1 MVIGSESEKLNYFES
16 ELRFKILMRDKLQQN
31 TSKTKTLNLIL
42 NILTG
47 IVVVL
52 IIVILTLQI
61 TIFLNPKVVFNPFP
75 PYDLPEVLVLNVP
88 TQSDTSP
95 EIIATATQELVL
107 TPTEVILP
115 TATQQGTFTEGTPV
129 PEITAISPTETPF
142 SGYYAF
148 ALQNDINAIQS
159 TLFKPNYGCNWIG
172 VAGQVFDLQGRP
184 VMGVRVWLRGTY
196 NGKRVDLLSLTLE
209 SSPYGPSG
217 FEFTLGDTP
226 LNSSGKLSIQLLD
239 QANIPI
245 SERVYFDT
253 FEDCQ
258 KNLILINFKQIR

>member
-1 MVIGSESEKLNYFES
+1 MVL
-16 ELRFKILMRDKLQQN
+16 
-31 TSKTKTLNLIL
+31 
-42 NILTG
+42 
-47 IVVVL
+47 IVV
-52 IIVILTLQI
+52 IIALQV
-61 TIFLNPKVVFNPFP
+61 TIYLNPKAVFNPFP
-75 PYDLPEVLVLNVP
+75 PYDLPEALVLNNP
-88 TQSDTSP
+88 TQASVTLDLLPSATS
-95 EIIATATQELVL
+95 ELL
-107 TPTEVILP
+107 LEPTETPIP
-115 TATQQGTFTEGTPV
+115 TATEQVNYSNGTPV
-129 PEITAISPTETPF
+129 PEITPVEPTETPF

-148 ALQNDINAIQS
+148 VLQNDVNAIES
-159 TLFKPNYGCNWIG
+159 TLFKPNFGCNWIG

-196 NGKRVDLLSLTLE
+196 NGKRIDLLSLTLE

-226 LNSSGKLSIQLLD
+226 LNSTGQLSIQLLD

-245 SERVYFDT
+245 SDRVYFDT

>member
-1 MVIGSESEKLNYFES
+1 M
-16 ELRFKILMRDKLQQN
+16 QQE
-31 TSKTKTLNLIL
+31 TSKTKFLDHIL
-42 NILTG
+42 NIFTG
-47 IVVVL
+47 LILVL
-52 IIVILTLQI
+52 IAVIIALQV
-61 TIFLNPKVVFNPFP
+61 TIYLNPKVTFNPLP
-75 PYDLPEVLVLNVP
+75 PYDLPEALVLEVP
-88 TQSDTSP
+88 TQSSATMDSIPTATSELELEP
-95 EIIATATQELVL
+95 TETPMPTATQE
-107 TPTEVILP
+107 
-115 TATQQGTFTEGTPV
+115 GTYSNGTPV
-129 PEITAISPTETPF
+129 PEVTPVQPTETPF

-148 ALQNDINAIQS
+148 VVQNDINAIES
-159 TLFKPNYGCNWIG
+159 TLFKPNFGCNWIG

-226 LNSSGKLSIQLLD
+226 LNSTGQLSIQLLD

-245 SERVYFDT
+245 SDRVYFDT

>member
-1 MVIGSESEKLNYFES
+1 M
-16 ELRFKILMRDKLQQN
+16 QHN
-31 TSKTKTLNLIL
+31 TSKIKFLDLIL

-47 IVVVL
+47 LMAL
-52 IIVILTLQI
+52 IIVAIIALQV
-61 TIFLNPKVVFNPFP
+61 TIFLNPKVAFNPFP
-75 PYDLPEVLVLNVP
+75 PYDLPEALVLTIP
-88 TQSDTSP
+88 TQSNAEQEVIPSATQQLMLEP
-95 EIIATATQELVL
+95 TEIIM
-107 TPTEVILP
+107 P

-129 PEITAISPTETPF
+129 PETTPITPTETPF

-184 VMGVRVWLRGTY
+184 VMGVRIWLRGTY
-196 NGKRVDLLSLTLE
+196 NGKRVDLLSLSLE
-209 SSPYGPSG
+209 SSPYGQSG

-226 LNSSGKLSIQLLD
+226 LNSTGNLSIQLLD

-245 SERVYFDT
+245 SDRVYFDT

>member
-1 MVIGSESEKLNYFES
+1 M
-16 ELRFKILMRDKLQQN
+16 QQN
-31 TSKTKTLNLIL
+31 TSKTKILNLIL
-42 NILTG
+42 NILTSLMVML
-47 IVVVL
+47 IVV
-52 IIVILTLQI
+52 IITLQI

-75 PYDLPEVLVLNVP
+75 PYELPEALVLNIP
-88 TQSDTSP
+88 TQSKTGQ
-95 EIIATATQELVL
+95 EIIPTTTQQLIVS
-107 TPTEVILP
+107 PTEMIVP
-115 TATQQGTFTEGTPV
+115 TATQQGTFIEGTPV
-129 PEITAISPTETPF
+129 PETTPILPTETPF

-172 VAGQVFDLQGRP
+172 VAGQVSDLQGRP
-184 VMGVRVWLRGTY
+184 VMGVRIWLRGTY

-217 FEFTLGDTP
+217 FEFTLGDIP
-226 LNSSGKLSIQLLD
+226 LNSTQNLSIQLLD

-245 SERVYFDT
+245 SDRVYFDT
-253 FEDCQ
+253 YEDCQ

>member
-1 MVIGSESEKLNYFES
+1 M
-16 ELRFKILMRDKLQQN
+16 QQE
-31 TSKTKTLNLIL
+31 TSKTKFLDHIL
-42 NILTG
+42 NIFTG
-47 IVVVL
+47 LILVL
-52 IIVILTLQI
+52 IAVIIALQV
-61 TIFLNPKVVFNPFP
+61 TIYLNPKVTFNPLP
-75 PYDLPEVLVLNVP
+75 PYDLPEALVLEVP
-88 TQSDTSP
+88 TQSSATMDSIPTATSELELVP
-95 EIIATATQELVL
+95 TETPMPTATQE
-107 TPTEVILP
+107 
-115 TATQQGTFTEGTPV
+115 GTYSNGTPV
-129 PEITAISPTETPF
+129 PEVTPVQPTETPF

-148 ALQNDINAIQS
+148 VVQNDINAIES
-159 TLFKPNYGCNWIG
+159 TLFKPNFGCNWIG

-226 LNSSGKLSIQLLD
+226 LNSTGQLSIQLLD

-245 SERVYFDT
+245 SDRVYFDT

>member
-1 MVIGSESEKLNYFES
+1 M
-16 ELRFKILMRDKLQQN
+16 QQH
-31 TSKTKTLNLIL
+31 TSKTKILDLIL

-47 IVVVL
+47 LMALVIVA
-52 IIVILTLQI
+52 IIVLQV
-61 TIFLNPKVVFNPFP
+61 TVFLNPKVAFNPFP
-75 PYDLPEVLVLNVP
+75 PYDLPEALVLIIP
-88 TQSDTSP
+88 TQTDADQ
-95 EIIATATQELVL
+95 EIIPTATQPLIAD
-107 TPTEVILP
+107 PTEIAMP
-115 TATQQGTFTEGTPV
+115 SATQQGTFIEGTPI
-129 PEITAISPTETPF
+129 PEMTPISPTETPF

-217 FEFTLGDTP
+217 FELTLGDTP
-226 LNSSGKLSIQLLD
+226 LNSTEKLSIQLLD

-245 SERVYFDT
+245 SDRVYFDT

>member
-1 MVIGSESEKLNYFES
+1 L
-16 ELRFKILMRDKLQQN
+16 LQE
-31 TSKTKTLNLIL
+31 TSKTKILDLIL
-42 NILTG
+42 NIFTG
-47 IVVVL
+47 LIVVL
-52 IIVILTLQI
+52 IVVIIALQV
-61 TIFLNPKVVFNPFP
+61 TIYLNPEVVFNPLP
-75 PYDLPEVLVLNVP
+75 PYDLPEALVLENP
-88 TQSDTSP
+88 TQPSATLELLP
-95 EIIATATQELVL
+95 TATSELVL
-107 TPTEVILP
+107 TSTETRMP
-115 TATQQGTFTEGTPV
+115 TATEQGTYSNGTPV
-129 PEITAISPTETPF
+129 PEITSLPPTETPF

-148 ALQNDINAIQS
+148 VLQNDINAIES

-172 VAGQVFDLQGRP
+172 VAGQVFDLQARP

-226 LNSSGKLSIQLLD
+226 LNSTGQLSIQLLD

-245 SERVYFDT
+245 SDRVYFDT

>member
-1 MVIGSESEKLNYFES
+1 
-16 ELRFKILMRDKLQQN
+16 LQQN
-31 TSKTKTLNLIL
+31 TSKIKILDLIL

-47 IVVVL
+47 LMVLLIVA
-52 IIVILTLQI
+52 IITLQV
-61 TIFLNPKVVFNPFP
+61 TIFLNPKVAFNPFP
-75 PYDLPEVLVLNVP
+75 PYDLPDVLVLNLP
-88 TQSDTSP
+88 TQSNIDQ
-95 EIIATATQELVL
+95 EILPTATQESILD
-107 TPTEVILP
+107 PTEQVLP

-129 PEITAISPTETPF
+129 PEITPIQPTETPF

-148 ALQNDINAIQS
+148 ALQNDINAIES

-196 NGKRVDLLSLTLE
+196 NGKRIDLLSLTLE

-217 FEFTLGDTP
+217 FEFTLGDIP
-226 LNSSGKLSIQLLD
+226 LNSTGKLSIQLLD

>member
-1 MVIGSESEKLNYFES
+1 L
-16 ELRFKILMRDKLQQN
+16 LQE
-31 TSKTKTLNLIL
+31 TSKTKILDLIL
-42 NILTG
+42 NIFTG
-47 IVVVL
+47 LIVVL
-52 IIVILTLQI
+52 IVVIIALQV
-61 TIFLNPKVVFNPFP
+61 TIYLNPKVVFNPLP
-75 PYDLPEVLVLNVP
+75 PYDLPEALVIENP
-88 TQSDTSP
+88 TQPAETLDL
-95 EIIATATQELVL
+95 I
-107 TPTEVILP
+107 P
-115 TATQQGTFTEGTPV
+115 TATPEIVMAPTETRMPTATEQGTYSNGTPV
-129 PEITAISPTETPF
+129 PEITPLPPTETPF

-148 ALQNDINAIQS
+148 VLQNDINAIES

-172 VAGQVFDLQGRP
+172 VAGQVFDLQARP

-217 FEFTLGDTP
+217 FEFTLGDIP
-226 LNSSGKLSIQLLD
+226 LNSTGQLSIQLLD

-245 SERVYFDT
+245 SDRVYFDT

>member
-1 MVIGSESEKLNYFES
+1 M
-16 ELRFKILMRDKLQQN
+16 LQE
-31 TSKTKTLNLIL
+31 TSKTKILDLIL
-42 NILTG
+42 NIFTG
-47 IVVVL
+47 LIVVL
-52 IIVILTLQI
+52 IVVIIALQV
-61 TIFLNPKVVFNPFP
+61 TIYLNPKVVFNPLP
-75 PYDLPEVLVLNVP
+75 PYDLPEALVLENP
-88 TQSDTSP
+88 TQPSATLELLP
-95 EIIATATQELVL
+95 TATSELVL
-107 TPTEVILP
+107 TSTETRMP
-115 TATQQGTFTEGTPV
+115 TATEQGTYSNGTPV
-129 PEITAISPTETPF
+129 PEITSLPPTETPF

-148 ALQNDINAIQS
+148 VLQNDINAIES

-172 VAGQVFDLQGRP
+172 VAGQVFDLQARP

-226 LNSSGKLSIQLLD
+226 LNSTGQLSIQLLD

-245 SERVYFDT
+245 SDRVYFDT

>member
-1 MVIGSESEKLNYFES
+1 MDRY
-16 ELRFKILMRDKLQQN
+16 ELHQK
-31 TSKTKTLNLIL
+31 TSKTKILDLIL
-42 NILTG
+42 NIFTG
-47 IVVVL
+47 LIMVLIVV
-52 IIVILTLQI
+52 IIALQV
-61 TIFLNPKVVFNPFP
+61 TIYLNPKVVFNPFP
-75 PYDLPEVLVLNVP
+75 PYDLPEALVLENP
-88 TQSDTSP
+88 TQASVT
-95 EIIATATQELVL
+95 LVS
-107 TPTEVILP
+107 LP
-115 TATQQGTFTEGTPV
+115 TATSELVLEPTETPMPTATEKINYSNGTPV
-129 PEITAISPTETPF
+129 PEITPVAPTETPF

-148 ALQNDINAIQS
+148 VLQNDINAIES

-226 LNSSGKLSIQLLD
+226 LNSSGQLSIQLLD

-245 SERVYFDT
+245 SDRLYFDT